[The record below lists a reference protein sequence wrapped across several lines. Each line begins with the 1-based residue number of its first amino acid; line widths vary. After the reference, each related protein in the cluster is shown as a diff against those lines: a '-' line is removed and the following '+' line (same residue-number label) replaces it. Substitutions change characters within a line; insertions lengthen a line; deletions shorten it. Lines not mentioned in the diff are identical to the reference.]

1 MRYSKHK
8 CVDLKLRAG
17 AALMPLLLCASPA
30 FAQAEPEATPEEPT
44 ATVSEV
50 GQDEAG
56 GLGEIIVTAQ
66 KRSESLQKVPIS
78 IAAFDT
84 ARLDSAGISDTTML
98 QSAVPG
104 LVATNTGSL
113 TSFYLRGVG
122 TRFAFAGLEPSVAI
136 YVDDRYVSRANASA
150 FEFADVERIE
160 VLKGPQ
166 GVLYGRNATGG
177 AIRIISKDVSDDFEG
192 KIQAGYG
199 NYDAWNLSA
208 TASVPLSE
216 DFGVRLSALVKQRD
230 GFAKNLDPRG
240 YDELDNLNR
249 QAYRAKFRWNVS
261 DDVTTWLTLEYN
273 RRRDTAGADI
283 VDLSTPQG
291 TNLGIAR
298 GGITGLKRSEAA
310 TALAGPTRQRDYS
323 ANLRV
328 EASLGPVDVTSI
340 STYWNFRQVS
350 PIDADGTS
358 ARLFDGTLHDKVRTL
373 SQEIQFK
380 SATSG
385 PLDWIVGLYYLD
397 DHILDFDT
405 LLDLRDLNGTQAEQ
419 GNANVRTKAVAIFGQ
434 AQYEI
439 ATGLSLQLGG
449 RFSHEKKS
457 VNVLPPAAG
466 YVPLNFRF
474 PYSDEVKFSK
484 FTPKATLSYD
494 SDLGLL
500 YATYSRG
507 FKSGGF
513 DFPAS
518 KINPLTGQPAA
529 TLRPEVLDMFE
540 IGWKAS
546 LFDRRVRINASAFY
560 YDYKDLQVTR
570 AASDPTTGAVVNLT
584 ENATTAKLKGIDLD
598 VGWAVTDDL
607 TFDASMNI
615 LDSNYGKYQ
624 TIGQLLNSIATG
636 NPVAPGA
643 RSVSYDASGES
654 LLRASDFS
662 ASVLLRYAPE
672 IGGGKLPMSVGYSYK
687 GPFNFDFVVAPGMQR
702 LRQKGYGLLN
712 AQLGFEPLDGHWSIS
727 IWGENLT
734 GETYFD
740 DIVGSPAGIRGSYG
754 QPRTYGVS
762 ASYKF

>member
-1 MRYSKHK
+1 MEITKRNFCS
-8 CVDLKLRAG
+8 
-17 AALMPLLLCASPA
+17 AALLASTALGSLIFASAPA
-30 FAQAEPEATPEEPT
+30 HAQDTGQAEQA
-44 ATVSEV
+44 
-50 GQDEAG
+50 QDVEAG

-84 ARLDSAGISDTTML
+84 AKLEGAGISDTQML
-98 QSAVPG
+98 QAAVPG
-104 LVATNTGSL
+104 LVATNTGSI

-177 AIRIISKDVSDDFEG
+177 AIRIISKDVAENFEG
-192 KIQAGYG
+192 QVQAGYG
-199 NYDAWNLSA
+199 NYNAWNISG
-208 TASVPLSE
+208 TASIPVSD
-216 DFGVRLSALVKQRD
+216 DFGIRLSALVKKRD
-230 GFAKNLDPRG
+230 GFATNLDPRG
-240 YDELDNLNR
+240 FQESDNLDR
-249 QAYRAKFRWNVS
+249 QSYRAKVRWNVS
-261 DDVTTWLTLEYN
+261 DMVTTWLTLEYN
-273 RRRDTAGADI
+273 RRRDTAGTDV
-283 VDLSTPQG
+283 VDLSAPEG
-291 TNLGIAR
+291 VNLGIAR
-298 GGITGLKRSEAA
+298 GGISGRNRHEVA
-310 TALAGPTRQRDYS
+310 TALADPTRQRDYS
-323 ANLRV
+323 ANFRV
-328 EASLGPVDVTSI
+328 EASLGPVDLTSI
-340 STYWNFRQVS
+340 STYWNFRQIAM
-350 PIDADGTS
+350 IDADGTS
-358 ARLFDGTLHDKVRTL
+358 ARLFDGTLHDKVQTL
-373 SQEIQFK
+373 SQEFQLK

-385 PLDWIVGLYYLD
+385 PLSWILGLYYLD
-397 DHILDFDT
+397 DHIKDFDT
-405 LLDLRDLNGTQAEQ
+405 LLDLRDLNGTLAEQ
-419 GNANVRTKAVAIFGQ
+419 GNADVRTRAIAIFGQ
-434 AQYEI
+434 AEYEL
-439 ATGLSLQLGG
+439 ATGLTLQLGG
-449 RFSHEKKS
+449 RFSHEKKT
-457 VNVLPPAAG
+457 VEVGAPAPG

-474 PYSDEVKFSK
+474 PYSDAVKFNK
-484 FTPKATLSYD
+484 FTPKVTLSYD
-494 SDLGLL
+494 GDAGLM

-518 KINPLTGQPAA
+518 KINPLTGQPVA

-540 IGWKAS
+540 LGWKTSFFDRKVRLNAS
-546 LFDRRVRINASAFY
+546 LFY

-598 VGWAVTDDL
+598 LGWAITPDL
-607 TFDASMNI
+607 TLDASMNL
-615 LDSNYGKYQ
+615 LDSKYGKYQ

-636 NPVAPGA
+636 NPMAPGA
-643 RSVSYDASGES
+643 RSIGFDASGKS

-662 ASVLLRYAPE
+662 ANLLLRYAPE
-672 IGGGKLPMSVGYSYK
+672 ISAGRIPMSLGYSYK

-712 AQLGFEPLDGHWSIS
+712 AQIGFETRDEKWSVS

-734 GETYFD
+734 NQIYFD
-740 DIVGSPAGIRGSYG
+740 DIVGSPAGLRGSYG

-762 ASYKF
+762 ASHKF

>member
-1 MRYSKHK
+1 MRHK
-8 CVDLKLRAG
+8 TVLAWLLTTNAAG
-17 AALMPLLLCASPA
+17 SAFFPQVAAH
-30 FAQAEPEATPEEPT
+30 AQEAPT
-44 ATVSEV
+44 
-50 GQDEAG
+50 DEAAQSSETDGG

-84 ARLDSAGISDTTML
+84 GKLESAGISDTQML

-177 AIRIISKDVSDDFEG
+177 AIRVISKDVSENFEG
-192 KIQAGYG
+192 RVQGGYG
-199 NYDAWNLSA
+199 NYNAWNVSG
-208 TASVPLSE
+208 TASIPLSE
-216 DFGVRLSALVKQRD
+216 DFGMRLSALVKQRD
-230 GFAKNLDPRG
+230 GFATNLDPRG
-240 YDELDNLNR
+240 YDEMDNLNR

-261 DDVTTWLTLEYN
+261 DTVTTWLTLEYN

-283 VDLSTPQG
+283 VDLSAPEG
-291 TNLGIAR
+291 VNLGIAG
-298 GGITGLKRSEAA
+298 GGISGQKRSEVA
-310 TALAGPTRQRDYS
+310 TALADPTRQRDYS
-323 ANLRV
+323 ANFRV
-328 EASLGPVDVTSI
+328 EAELGPVDLTSI
-340 STYWNFRQVS
+340 STYWNFRQTS

-358 ARLFDGTLHDKVRTL
+358 ARLFDGTLHDNVRTM
-373 SQEIQFK
+373 SQEFQLK

-385 PLDWIVGLYYLD
+385 PLNWILGLYYLD
-397 DHILDFDT
+397 DHIRDFDT
-405 LLDLRDLNGTQAEQ
+405 ILDLRDLNGNIAEQ
-419 GNANVRTKAVAIFGQ
+419 GNANVRTKAVAVFGQ
-434 AQYEI
+434 ADYEI
-439 ATGLSLQLGG
+439 ASGLTIQLGG
-449 RFSHEKKS
+449 RFSHEKKR
-457 VNVLPPAAG
+457 VAVVAPAPG
-466 YVPLNFRF
+466 YIPLNFLF
-474 PYSDEVKFSK
+474 PYSDTVKFSK
-484 FTPKATLSYD
+484 FTPKVTLSYD
-494 SDLGLL
+494 SDAGLI

-513 DFPAS
+513 DFAAS
-518 KINPLTGQPAA
+518 KINPLTGGPVA

-540 IGWKAS
+540 VGWKAS
-546 LFDRRVRINASAFY
+546 LFDRKIRLNASAFY

-584 ENATTAKLKGIDLD
+584 ENATTAKLKGIDLNL
-598 VGWAVTDDL
+598 GWAITNEL
-607 TFDASMNI
+607 TLDASMNI
-615 LDSNYGKYQ
+615 LDSSYGKYL
-624 TIGQLLNSIATG
+624 TIGQLLNSLATG
-636 NPVAPGA
+636 NPTAPGA
-643 RSVSYDASGES
+643 RSVGYDASGQS

-662 ASVLLRYAPE
+662 ANVLLRYEPE
-672 IGGGKLPMSVGYSYK
+672 IGGGRLPMSIGYSYK
-687 GPFNFDFVVAPGMQR
+687 GPFNFDFVVAPGMHR

-712 AQLGFEPLDGHWSIS
+712 AQIGFEPTNGNWSLNL
-727 IWGENLT
+727 WAENLT
-734 GETYFD
+734 NETYFD
-740 DIVGSPAGIRGSYG
+740 DIVGSPSGLRGSYG